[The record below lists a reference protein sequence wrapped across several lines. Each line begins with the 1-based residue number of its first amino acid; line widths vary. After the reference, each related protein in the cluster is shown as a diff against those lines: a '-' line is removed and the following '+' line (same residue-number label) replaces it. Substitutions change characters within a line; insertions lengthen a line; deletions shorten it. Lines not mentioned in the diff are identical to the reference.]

1 MKRPFFILMVFI
13 ASVLSTSVMAQAEKQ
28 KDVPKK
34 EGDGTKKDK
43 GNHIDWFKK
52 FRRDFLTEKV
62 QMSPKEAD
70 AFFPLYDELS
80 DKKFKLHWEV
90 AEKMKKV
97 WDENKAT
104 EEDYNAVL
112 DAKEDALMKEAALEK
127 EYNQKFRKI
136 LSAKKMFRLKMA
148 EDEFSRG
155 LMKRPERGDKDK
167 KDSAP
172 DRERHPRPDRAPV
185 QGGGNN

>member
-1 MKRPFFILMVFI
+1 MKRPFLILIVFI
-13 ASVLSTSVMAQAEKQ
+13 ASVLSTSVMAQAQKE

-34 EGDGTKKDK
+34 EENGMKKGKD
-43 GNHIDWFKK
+43 NHIDWFKK
-52 FRRDFLTEKV
+52 FRRDFLTKKV
-62 QMSPKEAD
+62 QMSQKEAD

-104 EEDYNAVL
+104 EEDYNEVL
-112 DAKEDALMKEAALEK
+112 DAKEDILMKEAALEK
-127 EYNQKFRKI
+127 EYSQKFRKI

-155 LMKRPERGDKDK
+155 LMKRPEKDK
-167 KDSAP
+167 ERKEPMP
-172 DRERHPRPDRAPV
+172 DREHHRGQNPASV
-185 QGGGNN
+185 QEQ